1 MGARAKHAAQ
11 FFRRCVE
18 IVTFKPLAEKPMQ
31 RTGKK
36 SRFPFGMGVN
46 ARDEAGRTRLIYAIM
61 DRQADQASFLIREGA
76 NVDLCDA
83 RGSSPLK
90 HAISFGYMDSVGLLL
105 KHGADPNIRDAENA
119 TPLIH
124 ASKKHV
130 SNRPHDNSVRL
141 EIVKLLI
148 ESNADVSLTDDHGK
162 TALSYALEYN
172 NPGIARLLMEAQ
184 RPSDLKCP
192 AW

>member
-1 MGARAKHAAQ
+1 MGAALKRTGR
-11 FFRRCVE
+11 FFRGCLD
-18 IVTFKPLAEKPMQ
+18 IITFKPLAEKPMQ

-36 SRFPFGMGVN
+36 EKFPFGIGVN
-46 ARDEAGRTRLIYAIM
+46 ARDEAGRTRLLYAIQ
-61 DRQADQASFLIREGA
+61 DRQPDQLLFLIEEGA

-90 HAISFGYMDSVGLLL
+90 HAISFGYVDSVELLL

-119 TPLIH
+119 TPLMH

-130 SNRPHDNSVRL
+130 SNCPNDNSVRL

-148 ESNADVSLTDDHGK
+148 GSNADVSLTDNHGK
-162 TALSYALEYN
+162 TALSYAIEYN

-184 RPSDLKCP
+184 GPSDHF
-192 AW
+192 